1 MKTKL
6 ASVLGLAVFVASFIC
21 GGSLVYAETEE
32 TSSAMQIIATVADA
46 NGAESEL
53 SCVFDSAG
61 ADICTVTAKLEEVDE
76 PLAIGGQET
85 SSVMQ
90 IMATVADANGVE
102 SELSCVFDGAGAD
115 ICTVTAKLEAL
126 DEPLAVGGPETSSVM
141 QIIAT
146 GVDANGAESEL
157 SCVFDSAGA
166 DICPVIA
173 KLEDVDEPLATAPAV
188 EAVDAI
194 VVEVSQSVTVAAPGQ
209 EAGDAEEPAHT
220 GSISEPSVGEPVVMR
235 DSPKD

>member
-61 ADICTVTAKLEEVDE
+61 ADIC
-76 PLAIGGQET
+76 
-85 SSVMQ
+85 
-90 IMATVADANGVE
+90 
-102 SELSCVFDGAGAD
+102 
-115 ICTVTAKLEAL
+115 
-126 DEPLAVGGPETSSVM
+126 
-141 QIIAT
+141 
-146 GVDANGAESEL
+146 
-157 SCVFDSAGA
+157 
-166 DICPVIA
+166 PVIA
-173 KLEDVDEPLATAPAV
+173 KLEDVDEPLAAAPAV

-209 EAGDAEEPAHT
+209 EAGDVEEPAHT